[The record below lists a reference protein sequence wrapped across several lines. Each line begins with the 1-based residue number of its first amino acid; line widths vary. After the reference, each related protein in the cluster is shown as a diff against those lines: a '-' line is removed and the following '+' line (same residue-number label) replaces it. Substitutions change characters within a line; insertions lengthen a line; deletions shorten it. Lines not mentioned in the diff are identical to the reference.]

1 MVGFSL
7 GGRWEEGSGRL
18 VGSSLPC
25 FWPAELFRMYLRE
38 LFLEKRRVCPR
49 GSLPVEMR
57 VPART
62 EPAQGG
68 SGEAGKQGRAWVAL
82 RCRGSTL
89 PGSQFR
95 VESCCGREAFGSV
108 LPLVESVEMKSFA
121 APWERVGFRGLLVVR
136 ATQDFAVEGK
146 ITGNRNLVSTYNE
159 DFCLIQ
165 GKIHGGWRVCLKKCP

>member
-68 SGEAGKQGRAWVAL
+68 RSREG
-82 RCRGSTL
+82 RGSPCAAEGL
-89 PGSQFR
+89 LSPGPS
-95 VESCCGREAFGSV
+95 SV
-108 LPLVESVEMKSFA
+108 LRAAVAVKPSVQFSPL
-121 APWERVGFRGLLVVR
+121 
-136 ATQDFAVEGK
+136 
-146 ITGNRNLVSTYNE
+146 
-159 DFCLIQ
+159 
-165 GKIHGGWRVCLKKCP
+165 

>member
-1 MVGFSL
+1 MCASADPSPWKCVSQHGQN
-7 GGRWEEGSGRL
+7 R
-18 VGSSLPC
+18 
-25 FWPAELFRMYLRE
+25 
-38 LFLEKRRVCPR
+38 PR
-49 GSLPVEMR
+49 
-57 VPART
+57 
-62 EPAQGG
+62 
-68 SGEAGKQGRAWVAL
+68 GEAGKQGTAWVAL

-146 ITGNRNLVSTYNE
+146 LQVR
-159 DFCLIQ
+159 F
-165 GKIHGGWRVCLKKCP
+165 